1 MGKLWIRQ
9 VKATRDDG
17 TASIID
23 LTPGLNF
30 IVGPSN
36 TGKTRIAT
44 TIAFACG
51 GKDRPFTDKTGYTTA
66 AVTFVTAD
74 GEVTLSRSTK
84 RGSSIEV
91 ASTDPNVE
99 SGTYSLNNK
108 SKQPV
113 NNLLIGLLGINPGR
127 QVITNEVFN
136 KVRFTWRA
144 IEHILLVPES
154 EIGRPAPSILLPKSS
169 SAQSLTQNLSA
180 LLVLAQDE
188 NFDETTSRES
198 DSDRRARR
206 RAVERYI
213 YQQLDIIQARKVELE
228 RTEQRAAAEGATIEA
243 YLAGLRAQL
252 EDLQNQRGHILA
264 QDSEFIATIS
274 HQNQEL
280 EGLEVAVEQRSTLI
294 TQYAADVARL
304 DLQLQG
310 MRHDRIHPHPDTCQF
325 CHSRIETSPPTDED
339 IAAFEVEIARIQRL
353 KQEATDDLDAL
364 RQIAAELAADL
375 DRKKQ
380 AHDQLLTQLTGSLD
394 PATRAIQTQIDQI
407 AAAQR
412 IKAEQEQLAEIE
424 RRFQKTLDGD
434 DEATDPDAE
443 KFKPREYFDGDFYY
457 SMTKSMQDILEQA
470 HFPGAQSAAFN
481 RQVFDIEIAGY
492 AKADE
497 QGKGYC
503 AFFNTIVVL
512 AFHAFMNRRS
522 PHAPGFILID
532 TPLHGFD
539 EGKNTPNTSMRAGLF
554 EYFAEQ
560 AKNQQII
567 ILENTD
573 RTEGLKYADQTQVIE
588 FSKSKT
594 QGRYGYLNDVY
605 DVAEEE
611 QP

>member
-9 VKATRDDG
+9 VKATKDDG

-23 LTPGLNF
+23 LVPGLNC

-36 TGKTRIAT
+36 TGKTRIAK

-51 GKDRPFTDKTGYTTA
+51 DKDRPFTAKTGYTTA
-66 AVTFVTAD
+66 AVTFVTAG
-74 GEVTLSRSTK
+74 GEVTLSRST
-84 RGSSIEV
+84 RPRSSIEV
-91 ASTDPNVE
+91 VSTDPSVE

-127 QVITNEVFN
+127 QVITNEAFN
-136 KVRFTWRA
+136 KARFSWNA
-144 IEHILLVPES
+144 IRHILLVPES
-154 EIGRPAPSILLPKSS
+154 EIGRPDPSILLPKSS
-169 SAQSLTQNLSA
+169 NPQTRTQNLSA

-188 NFDETTSRES
+188 NFDEATSRES
-198 DSDRRARR
+198 DSDRRVRR

-213 YQQLDIIQARKVELE
+213 YQQLDIVQARKAELE
-228 RTEQRAAAEGATIEA
+228 RAEQQAAAEGATIEA
-243 YLAGLRAQL
+243 YLAGLREQL
-252 EDLQNQRGHILA
+252 EDLQHQREHILA
-264 QDSEFIATIS
+264 EDGELITTIS
-274 HQNQEL
+274 SQMQEL
-280 EGLEVAVEQRSTLI
+280 EGLEVAIEQRGTLI
-294 TQYAADVARL
+294 TQYDADIARL

-310 MRHDRIHPHPDTCQF
+310 MRHDRTHPHPGTCQF

-353 KQEATDDLDAL
+353 KQEATDDLDPL
-364 RQIAAELAADL
+364 RQIAAKLAADL
-375 DRKKQ
+375 DRNKQ

-503 AFFNTIVVL
+503 AFFNTVVVL

-539 EGKNTPNTSMRAGLF
+539 EGKDTPNTSMRAGLF